1 MYLESLNC
9 ATSFCPNAWN
19 AEASFCFNLEF
30 FCTQDVS
37 SVYTT
42 NGYLGQ
48 MFAIKKITFWEK
60 MGLKFFVLLL
70 VGSGFNA
77 HWICAMPQKLLLAS
91 LGQTV
96 GMTFF
101 ASHIWRNRKGSF
113 TLCINTFGIYKQLV
127 VITKNHFLSRI

>member
-1 MYLESLNC
+1 MHGMPKPLFVS
-9 ATSFCPNAWN
+9 TS
-19 AEASFCFNLEF
+19 EF

-48 MFAIKKITFWEK
+48 MFVIKKISFWEK

-77 HWICAMPQKLLLAS
+77 HWICAMLQKLLLAS

-101 ASHIWRNRKGSF
+101 CFSYMEEQKRQLYIMHKYIWYIQAACGYNKKS
-113 TLCINTFGIYKQLV
+113 
-127 VITKNHFLSRI
+127 LSI

>member
-1 MYLESLNC
+1 
-9 ATSFCPNAWN
+9 
-19 AEASFCFNLEF
+19 
-30 FCTQDVS
+30 
-37 SVYTT
+37 
-42 NGYLGQ
+42 
-48 MFAIKKITFWEK
+48 MFVIKKISFWEK

-77 HWICAMPQKLLLAS
+77 HWICAMLQKLLLAS